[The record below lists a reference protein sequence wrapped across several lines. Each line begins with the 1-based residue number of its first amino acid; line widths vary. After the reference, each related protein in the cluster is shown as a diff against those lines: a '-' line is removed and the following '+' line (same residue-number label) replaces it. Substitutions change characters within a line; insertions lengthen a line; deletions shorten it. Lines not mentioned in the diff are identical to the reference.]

1 MATEKFIK
9 KFNFGTCNSVEGY
22 INITKDLMYSKELGY
37 GFVTEK
43 VKEKDELLQIP
54 ELGSAFD
61 IDPNLAGQ
69 TITNI
74 LMQDRG
80 GEDNL
85 KNSFCYSDKK
95 DIPLSFRVKVP
106 HNGNYNVKLIMG
118 DKKEATNVTVFSERR
133 RCVLRNASAKAGEFI
148 EYNFT
153 ANVCDIVPRGKKEVY
168 HDDGLDITII
178 GDKARINAMV
188 VEEAI
193 SAPTIYIAGDST
205 VTDQSAQYPYNPGKS
220 YCGWAQVFPMFFK
233 EGISVSN
240 HAHSGLSNKSF
251 KNEGHWAV
259 VEKHIKP
266 NDIFFIQF
274 GHNDQKDK
282 TLDAYGGY
290 AEFIRW
296 YIDEVRK
303 KGAFPIVVTPVSRTI
318 WNGPDGAFNDLL
330 KDYAK
335 ACIQVAEEKQV
346 PLVDLHGKS
355 VEFVL
360 KYGANDSTKF
370 FYPKDWTHHNDFG
383 AFEMAKLVVQAI
395 RELNIKALLA
405 YLRDIPEEE
414 PSLEEISKWLDPVED
429 IQKAQSE
436 WAKNNAWVKNF
447 SVPKFVDI
455 ENSFAKTAIEELAKL
470 GVIKAASED
479 KFLPDNSLTK
489 YEFLD
494 MLLRVLNYTPG
505 NVFNDMY
512 EDVLGHEWFAGI
524 IQTAYDNEIIDPAI
538 TKNSS
543 FRPEE
548 PMNGE
553 EMISMMVRSYKKKK
567 NLSNIPSEEMRF
579 ADKKNISSWAL
590 EYFKEARA
598 LGIIEAS
605 NAELKAKVS
614 VTRAE
619 VATAL
624 KILVDKLA

>member
-1 MATEKFIK
+1 MLNEKFSK
-9 KFNFGTCNSVEGY
+9 KFIFGIGNDLEGY
-22 INITKDLMYSKELGY
+22 IRVTNDVMYSSEIGY

-43 VKEKDELLQIP
+43 VKEEDESLQIP
-54 ELGSAFD
+54 ELGSAFSLD
-61 IDPNLAGQ
+61 ESLEDQA
-69 TITNI
+69 ITNI
-74 LMQDRG
+74 LMVDRG
-80 GEDNL
+80 GEDTL
-85 KNSFCYSDKK
+85 TRSFCYSDKN
-95 DIPLSFRVKVP
+95 DVPLSFRIKVP
-106 HNGNYNVKLIMG
+106 HSGNYNVKLIMG
-118 DKKEATNVTVFSERR
+118 DKNEATTVTVFSERR
-133 RCVLRNASAKAGEFI
+133 RCVLRNAKAKAGEFV
-148 EYNFT
+148 EHTFT
-153 ANVCDIVPRGKKEVY
+153 ANVCDIVPRGKNEVY

-178 GDKARINAMV
+178 GDKACINAMV
-188 VEEAI
+188 VEEEVNT
-193 SAPTIYIAGDST
+193 PTIYIAGDST

-220 YCGWAQVFPMFFK
+220 YCGWAQVFPLFFK

-251 KNEGHWAV
+251 KNGGHWAV
-259 VEKHIKP
+259 IEKNIKP

-282 TLDAYGGY
+282 SLDAYGGY
-290 AEFIRW
+290 ADYIRW

-303 KGAFPIVVTPVSRTI
+303 KGAFPVVVTPVSRTI

-330 KDYAK
+330 RDYAK
-335 ACIQVAEEKQV
+335 ACIQVAEEKGV

-355 VEFVL
+355 VEFVI
-360 KYGANDSTKF
+360 KYGPKDSTKF

-395 RELNIKALLA
+395 REININPLVK
-405 YLRDIPEEE
+405 YLRNIPEEE

-429 IQKAQSE
+429 IQKEQNE

-447 SVPKFVDI
+447 TVPKFVDI
-455 ENSFAKTAIEELAKL
+455 ENSFAKTAIEELAKI

-479 KFLPDNSLTK
+479 KFLPENSLTK

-494 MLLRVLNYTPG
+494 MLLRVLNYKPG

-538 TKNSS
+538 TANKS

-548 PMNGE
+548 PMNKE
-553 EMISMMVRSYKKKK
+553 EMLSMMVRGYKNKK
-567 NLSNIPSEEMRF
+567 NISSLPLEDIKFS
-579 ADKKNISSWAL
+579 DKKDISSWAL
-590 EYFKEARA
+590 EYFKSASS

-605 NAELKAKVS
+605 NAEIKAKGS

-619 VATAL
+619 AAAAL
-624 KILVDKLA
+624 KTLVDKLA